1 MFNNVFKN
9 VKNVD
14 DWVKHVTDYGASVS
28 STYQDLLSIVRT
40 NPDDL
45 IKKLTK
51 SGASFSQKDIDFVK
65 ESMGY
70 QQFIAGDILN
80 KIDRTVNETGTN
92 VTKSLIHKNLKFS
105 SVIGADEGKISNM
118 FGSLTKDQVQHIVT
132 NTANQVY
139 ADLGLKDIPTRIN
152 INYGTGMG
160 EGDFNLGVR
169 SAYGSI
175 DVNFDEI
182 LRQNK
187 AFGGTQEDLV
197 TTIVDDVAHELRHTW
212 QQHFDNANYR
222 RDNDNYINS
231 DVDMDAYKNQGIE
244 VDARQYG
251 ADVSEKYAQQYYDE
265 ALKQFPNTDAQQYEE
280 GVRGKIQKTKDKI
293 LGKYNTVE
301 SGNKPSDNVIDDNTT
316 STKSNLDSNQ
326 QQPQQSR
333 PLELPAPREGAP
345 MFEGGAVPEGG
356 TVPEPPKKKSKFGRE
371 IERKRRAEERQERI
385 AESLKEENKK
395 EITEK
400 ILTSNKDRNKVR
412 ARLHE
417 LEQAGKIHTK
427 EYRELVAL
435 EDKARNNFEEL
446 KGAKQQIIDTQF
458 GKDTVLQLPPPQ
470 QPINSGQQGGSQRRK
485 GNQPRQSPNPRRA
498 PQPKQQPQP
507 TPQPQPQPQQPSV
520 KQQQK
525 PSPPPQQQTQQQQT
539 PPNQQQQ
546 QPYGPP
552 PPPPKNYA
560 TVDDSSVIEKMFDG
574 DGYSGNIKNGY
585 VQDITINSET
595 FNIKTNMGDGSID
608 IFDSTGNLIMDTDL
622 EKQINE
628 KVFDETSKFYKGLT
642 DEEWDTVINNAENF
656 RFNANQASES
666 LLERDAK
673 MLNMND
679 AVNYRQKVLEE
690 EREAIKKTAENTKG
704 KKNKKKLSDQRNIVD
719 IKWNEAERIKQIN
732 KHKLDSNFRR
742 TAARDKFNKTL
753 GLDAY
758 EAGSDEF
765 KQALNALKGT
775 DEYNA
780 AMKVFKKDLK
790 DINTIKKAGIKETNR
805 VIDAK
810 IKGLTGKGLT
820 LSNAITIGSVAVGA
834 VNKYKE
840 SRAEGKGM
848 VSSAARA
855 GATAIASE
863 VMGVPA
869 TFAVMGAR
877 ALGNAAVEAGDML
890 YKESRR
896 MNSMSNFTPL
906 GGVNFQDSQEL
917 ATMRQSGMELAKMSQ
932 YNLEQTLMGA
942 EAKHLHR

>member
-1 MFNNVFKN
+1 MLNDIFNTVKNGEEFTKHIIDWGISNLSSHKDLVDMANVNIDDFVQKLIDAGGTYSYDDISFIKN
-9 VKNVD
+9 TLRTQNSKANAILKNVD
-14 DWVKHVTDYGASVS
+14 NMVNFTGDNLRT
-28 STYQDLLSIVRT
+28 STVHNNLRFSTAVGEDAGMLSG
-40 NPDDL
+40 
-45 IKKLTK
+45 K
-51 SGASFSQKDIDFVK
+51 F
-65 ESMGY
+65 
-70 QQFIAGDILN
+70 
-80 KIDRTVNETGTN
+80 
-92 VTKSLIHKNLKFS
+92 KSLS
-105 SVIGADEGKISNM
+105 QE
-118 FGSLTKDQVQHIVT
+118 QVEALIQ

-139 ADLGLKDIPTRIN
+139 TDLGFNGIPMRIN
-152 INYGTGMG
+152 LNYGTGTHDG
-160 EGDFNLGVR
+160 TLGM
-169 SAYGSI
+169 SYASGKI
-175 DVNFDEI
+175 EINFDDI
-182 LRQNK
+182 LNSSMLVPLRNQKDVAQN
-187 AFGGTQEDLV
+187 
-197 TTIVDDVAHELRHTW
+197 IVDAVSHEMRH
-212 QQHFDNANYR
+212 QYQRHFDNVNYVK
-222 RDNDNYINS
+222 DNKNYHTGDDGII
-231 DVDMDAYKNQGIE
+231 DYIKYKRQYIE
-244 VDARQYG
+244 KDARN
-251 ADVSEKYAQQYYDE
+251 YASKNAKENMSQHYNDM
-265 ALKQFPNTDAQQYEE
+265 LDQFPLTDSQKYGDGYLGQM
-280 GVRGKIQKTKDKI
+280 RKKIDEIKGRRKK
-293 LGKYNTVE
+293 VE
-301 SGNKPSDNVIDDNTT
+301 SNETPPTQEPPQPPTQQSPSRQRRKGNHPK
-316 STKSNLDSNQ
+316 
-326 QQPQQSR
+326 QQPQQQQ
-333 PLELPAPREGAP
+333 
-345 MFEGGAVPEGG
+345 PE
-356 TVPEPPKKKSKFGRE
+356 PEPPQQQPKQR
-371 IERKRRAEERQERI
+371 RKG
-385 AESLKEENKK
+385 N
-395 EITEK
+395 
-400 ILTSNKDRNKVR
+400 
-412 ARLHE
+412 HP
-417 LEQAGKIHTK
+417 
-427 EYRELVAL
+427 
-435 EDKARNNFEEL
+435 
-446 KGAKQQIIDTQF
+446 KQQ
-458 GKDTVLQLPPPQ
+458 PEPPQ
-470 QPINSGQQGGSQRRK
+470 QQPPDSGQQGGPQRRK

-507 TPQPQPQPQQPSV
+507 TPQPQQQPQPQPQQPPV
-520 KQQQK
+520 KQQPKQQSKQQRKQSKNQTPTQK
-525 PSPPPQQQTQQQQT
+525 TRQQPKPRPTQQPQQGPQKQQRKGSPQQQQQQPSPPPQQQTQQQQT
-539 PPNQQQQ
+539 PPPNQQQQ

-552 PPPPKNYA
+552 PPPPKNYV

-595 FNIKTNMGDGSID
+595 FNIKTNAGDGSID

-679 AVNYRQKVLEE
+679 AINTRQKILEE

-704 KKNKKKLSDQRNIVD
+704 KKNKKKLSDQRNQVD

-732 KHKLDSNFRR
+732 KHKLDSNSRR

-765 KQALNALKGT
+765 KQALDALKGT

-790 DINTIKKAGIKETNR
+790 DINTIKRAGIKETNR

-820 LSNAITIGSVAVGA
+820 LSNAITIGSAALGA

-855 GATAIASE
+855 GATAIAAE
-863 VMGVPA
+863 VMGPA
-869 TFAVMGAR
+869 TAVAVMGAR

>member
-51 SGASFSQKDIDFVK
+51 SGASFSQKDIDFIK

-92 VTKSLIHKNLKFS
+92 VTKSLMHKNLKFS

-175 DVNFDEI
+175 DINFDEI

-187 AFGGTQEDLV
+187 AFGGTQEDLA

-231 DVDMDAYKNQGIE
+231 DVDIDAYKNQGIE

-280 GVRGKIQKTKDKI
+280 GIRGKIQKTKDKI
-293 LGKYNTVE
+293 SGKYDTVD

-326 QQPQQSR
+326 QPQQ
-333 PLELPAPREGAP
+333 
-345 MFEGGAVPEGG
+345 
-356 TVPEPPKKKSKFGRE
+356 
-371 IERKRRAEERQERI
+371 
-385 AESLKEENKK
+385 
-395 EITEK
+395 
-400 ILTSNKDRNKVR
+400 
-412 ARLHE
+412 
-417 LEQAGKIHTK
+417 
-427 EYRELVAL
+427 
-435 EDKARNNFEEL
+435 
-446 KGAKQQIIDTQF
+446 
-458 GKDTVLQLPPPQ
+458 PPPQ
-470 QPINSGQQGGSQRRK
+470 PSPNDPQASRQRRKGNHPKQQSEPPQQQPPDTSQQGGPQRRK

-507 TPQPQPQPQQPSV
+507 QQPPVKQQPKQQPKQQRKGGPQQQQQPS
-520 KQQQK
+520 
-525 PSPPPQQQTQQQQT
+525 PPQQQQPT
-539 PPNQQQQ
+539 PPSPNPNQQQQ
-546 QPYGPP
+546 QYGPP

-585 VQDITINSET
+585 VQDITINGET
-595 FNIKTNMGDGSID
+595 FDIKTNAGDGSID
-608 IFDSTGNLIMDTDL
+608 IFDSTGQLIMDTDL

-628 KVFDETSKFYKGLT
+628 KVFDETSKFYRGLT

-679 AVNYRQKVLEE
+679 AINYRQKVLEE

-704 KKNKKKLSDQRNIVD
+704 KKNKKKLSDQRNTLD
-719 IKWNEAERIKQIN
+719 IKWNEAERTKQIN
-732 KHKLDSNFRR
+732 KHKLDANSRR

-780 AMKVFKKDLK
+780 AIEVFKKDLK
-790 DINTIKKAGIKETNR
+790 GIDIMKKAGIKETNR

-820 LSNAITIGSVAVGA
+820 LSNAITIGSVALGA

-848 VSSAARA
+848 VSSVARA

-869 TFAVMGAR
+869 TIAVAGAR